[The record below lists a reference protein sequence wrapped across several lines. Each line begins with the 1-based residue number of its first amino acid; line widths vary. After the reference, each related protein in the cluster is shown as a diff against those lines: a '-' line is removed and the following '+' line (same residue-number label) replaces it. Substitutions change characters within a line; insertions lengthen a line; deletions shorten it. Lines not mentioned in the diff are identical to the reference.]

1 MKPGKMVAA
10 KTGKMEIIGWEA
22 ADAVL
27 RGVGRL
33 DAEIAHDQ
41 AELAAAIGD
50 LKAKYDEHIS
60 PLLESRKAQV
70 KALEAF
76 AKAHR
81 KEMPGKSIVLTWGRL
96 GFRAAPPALKL
107 LWAADRV
114 IAALRL
120 RKLVLC
126 IRTIEQPNK
135 DALELLD
142 DDTLAAVGVKRTG
155 GKDKFF
161 AEPDL
166 SKIEEKP

>member
-1 MKPGKMVAA
+1 
-10 KTGKMEIIGWEA
+10 
-22 ADAVL
+22 
-27 RGVGRL
+27 VGQL

-50 LKAKYDEHIS
+50 MKAKYDEHIS
-60 PLLESRKAQV
+60 PLLDARKVWV
-70 KALEAF
+70 KALESF

-81 KEMPGKSIVLTWGRL
+81 KDMPGKSISLTWGTL
-96 GFRAAPPALKL
+96 GFRAAPPAIKL
-107 LWAADRV
+107 LWAVDRV

-120 RKLVLC
+120 RKLVDC
-126 IRTIEQPNK
+126 IRVMEEPNK
-135 DALELLD
+135 DTLKLLD

-166 SKIEEKP
+166 AKIEEKP

>member
-1 MKPGKMVAA
+1 MKVTA
-10 KTGKMEIIGWEA
+10 KTAKMEIIGWEA

-50 LKAKYDEHIS
+50 MKAKYDEHIS
-60 PLLESRKAQV
+60 PLLDARKAQI

-76 AKAHR
+76 ARAHR
-81 KEMPGKSIVLTWGRL
+81 KDMPGKSIVLTWGTL
-96 GFRAAPPALKL
+96 GFRAAPPAIKL
-107 LWAADRV
+107 LWAAERV
-114 IAALRL
+114 IEALRL
-120 RKLVLC
+120 KKLVTC
-126 IRTIEQPNK
+126 IRTIEEPNK
-135 DALELLD
+135 DTLKLLD
-142 DDTLAAVGVKRTG
+142 DDTLAAVGIKRTG

-166 SKIEEKP
+166 AKIEEKP